1 MLRHDYKPNLKKLTC
16 LKEDIIIQYILN
28 LDVRG
33 FSPILAKVVDI
44 ANKLLKAQGQ
54 GLVSIN
60 QPNCFINYL
69 AKLKISFN
77 QVRDYQRIKQEDPIV
92 IRDQFQLVENIK
104 VKYSIQDNNMY
115 NFNKT
120 SFQIGIRVAYKV
132 VTSSKRQY

>member
-1 MLRHDYKPNLKKLTC
+1 MLRHDCEPNLKKLTC

-33 FSPILAKVVDI
+33 FSPILVEVRDI
-44 ANKLLKAQGQ
+44 ANKLLRAQGKD
-54 GLVSIN
+54 LVSIN
-60 QPNCFINYL
+60 QPAQFVSYL
-69 AKLKISFN
+69 DKLKIKFT
-77 QVRDYQRIKQEDPIV
+77 QARDYQRMKQEDPIV
-92 IRDQFQLVENIK
+92 IRDQFQLVANIK

-120 SFQIGIRVAYKV
+120 GFQIGIRAAYKV